1 MNKISLYSNI
11 QAVFKGKTNSTF
23 LQLIRYTFV
32 GGFAFVID
40 FGTLFILTN
49 YLNIYYLLS
58 AAIAF
63 LIGLTINY
71 SLCIRWVFVKRNI
84 RNRKA
89 EFLLFM
95 FIGIIGLALN
105 ELFIWIFTDVALMHY
120 LISKI
125 FTTIIVY
132 LWNFFARK
140 FMLFN

>member
-71 SLCIRWVFVKRNI
+71 SLSIRWVFVKRNI